1 MPRRRFWIAAS
12 LITMASIALI
22 VVAFSSFATVGL
34 AWWTLLAAA
43 AIGQCSLIWLWPRQG
58 EADAEILALRA
69 KMSVEQKRLFEQHE
83 EFERIRQT
91 LQAELEFREERLQEH
106 ERDLASRFAK
116 YHEFLEY
123 PAENVHVAKSSGV
136 LQKLTEQDR
145 SVRKLLEAEAER
157 VYEKIR
163 HNSYT
168 VNGKVDLDTIRNE
181 AFNLIQQVA
190 KIYNPG
196 SQNPL
201 LETSFDQLARAASRI
216 CLHVLVLLEQLP
228 VSVQHYNANK
238 LYGYIQKA
246 ISSYGVYQKASPWFT
261 YLSRGLYAGR
271 LVAATNPAALGAW
284 WLAAELGKRGAQK
297 VIENVVDRQAI
308 ATLHDL
314 VTVIGVEVAGIYG
327 TGFRQRDAG
336 WILGAELVEL
346 VHSFPM
352 SGESLRN
359 GLRHVTAL
367 PLRSEYD
374 RIYLYRC
381 LADHRSAG
389 LQLADPA
396 MLPREER
403 ESIAKH
409 LEAFFTSHVHGATEA
424 NLKKWRDGFEQ
435 RFDLRLTLDAARKSK
450 PDSEQNELQTAL
462 HSLASF
468 LQAVAGVSISGALHA
483 MTELKTSL
491 RLADFER
498 STIIA
503 DVCRAAAGQTFDPP
517 TLDPAS
523 PITNDFLND
532 LANCC
537 TVSQHPDEQ
546 VEQLACEVSRYFR
559 RPAQDMLNSLEAAW
573 RSRAKLHSSNLTAWE
588 HLTGKVARAF
598 FEVRQDDE
606 KLLFCYGDLS
616 RVEGDL
622 IQPLPETWLLG
633 FEKSNPGNCRAIAV
647 KCGREPRILWESVC
661 PLATTRTKG
670 LFLDDARIAG
680 GHWSEATVIGA
691 PITVINS
698 KTPVLCISGSLRG
711 GRFRSYFKDLLAVS
725 EPLP

>member
-1 MPRRRFWIAAS
+1 MTSRRFWIAAS
-12 LITMASIALI
+12 LITTASAAMII
-22 VVAFSSFATVGL
+22 VAISSLTTASA
-34 AWWTLLAAA
+34 AWWTLLVAA
-43 AIGQCSLIWLWPRQG
+43 AIGQSSLIWLWPRQR
-58 EADAEILALRA
+58 EVDADLVDLRA
-69 KMSVEQKRLFEQHE
+69 KVSSEQKQLFERQE
-83 EFERIRQT
+83 EFGRIRLT
-91 LQAELEFREERLQEH
+91 LQSDLKFREERLQER
-106 ERDLASRFAK
+106 EGDLASRFARF
-116 YHEFLEY
+116 HEFLEY
-123 PAENVHVAKSSGV
+123 PVEDVHAEKTSGE

-163 HNSYT
+163 HNGYT

-181 AFNLIQQVA
+181 AFTLIQQVA
-190 KIYNPG
+190 KIYNPT

-228 VSVQHYNANK
+228 VSVQHYNANR
-238 LYGYIQKA
+238 LYGYMQKA
-246 ISSYGVYQKASPWFT
+246 IASYGVYQKASPWLS

-271 LVAATNPAALGAW
+271 LVATTNPAALGAW
-284 WLAAELGKRGAQK
+284 WLATELGKRGAQK

-374 RIYLYRC
+374 RVYLYRC

-403 ESIAKH
+403 EIIAKH
-409 LEAFFTSHVHGATEA
+409 LEAFFTSHIHGATEA
-424 NLKKWRDGFEQ
+424 NLKKWRDGFEH
-435 RFDLRLTLDAARKSK
+435 RFDLRLTLGGVRKLKSDA
-450 PDSEQNELQTAL
+450 EQNELQTAL
-462 HSLASF
+462 RSLASF
-468 LQAVAGVSISGALHA
+468 LQSVAGVSVTGTMHA
-483 MTELKTSL
+483 MADLKMSL
-491 RLADFER
+491 RLADADR
-498 STIIA
+498 SAIIA
-503 DVCRAAAGQTFDPP
+503 EICRTTTGQSYEPP

-523 PITNDFLND
+523 PITNDFLSD

-559 RPAQDMLNSLEAAW
+559 RPAQDMQDSLEAAW
-573 RSRAKLHSSNLTAWE
+573 WFRAKLISSNPTAYD
-588 HLTGKVARAF
+588 HLIGKVARGF
-598 FEVRQDDE
+598 FELRKDNE
-606 KLLFCYGDLS
+606 KLAFCYGDLS
-616 RVEGDL
+616 RVSGETAD
-622 IQPLPETWLLG
+622 PLPDTWLLG
-633 FEKSNPGNCRAIAV
+633 LEQGNSSDRRVVAIDCA
-647 KCGREPRILWESVC
+647 REPRILWESAC
-661 PLATTRTKG
+661 PLKTSRTKG

-680 GHWSEATVIGA
+680 GKWTETTVVNSQMSELAV
-691 PITVINS
+691 
-698 KTPVLCISGSLRG
+698 SGSLRG
-711 GRFRSYFKDLLAVS
+711 GRFRTYFKDLLTFS
-725 EPLP
+725 EPLI

>member
-1 MPRRRFWIAAS
+1 M
-12 LITMASIALI
+12 
-22 VVAFSSFATVGL
+22 
-34 AWWTLLAAA
+34 
-43 AIGQCSLIWLWPRQG
+43 
-58 EADAEILALRA
+58 RA
-69 KMSVEQKRLFEQHE
+69 KVSNEQKQLFEQQE
-83 EFERIRQT
+83 EFDRIRQT
-91 LQAELEFREERLQEH
+91 LQSELEFREERLQER
-106 ERDLASRFAK
+106 ERDLATRFARF
-116 YHEFLEY
+116 HEFLEY
-123 PAENVHVAKSSGV
+123 PIEDVHAERSSGE

-163 HNSYT
+163 RNGYT
-168 VNGKVDLDTIRNE
+168 VNGKVDLEAIRIE
-181 AFNLIQQVA
+181 VLNLIQQVA
-190 KIYNPG
+190 RIYNPS

-228 VSVQHYNANK
+228 VNVQHYNANK
-238 LYGYIQKA
+238 LYGYMQKA
-246 ISSYGVYQKASPWFT
+246 VASYGVYQKASPWLT

-271 LVAATNPAALGAW
+271 LAAATNPAMIGAW

-346 VHSFPM
+346 IHSFPM

-359 GLRHVTAL
+359 GLRQVTAL

-374 RIYLYRC
+374 RVYLYRC

-396 MLPREER
+396 MLPREAR
-403 ESIAKH
+403 EVIAKH
-409 LEAFFTSHVHGATEA
+409 LETFFTSHIHGATDA

-435 RFDLRLTLDAARKSK
+435 RFDLRLALDGVRKSK
-450 PDSEQNELQTAL
+450 SDSEHVDLQTAL
-462 HSLASF
+462 NSLAGF
-468 LQAVAGVSISGALHA
+468 LQSVAGVSVTGAIHA
-483 MTELKTSL
+483 MADLKTSL
-491 RLADFER
+491 RLADSER
-498 STIIA
+498 AAIIA
-503 DVCRAAAGQTFDPP
+503 EACRATAGQAFEPP

-523 PITNDFLND
+523 PITNDFLSD
-532 LANCC
+532 LATSC

-559 RPAQDMLNSLEAAW
+559 RPAQDMQNSLDAAW
-573 RSRAKLHSSNLTAWE
+573 QFRAKLHSSNPTASD
-588 HLTGKVARAF
+588 HLDGKVARAY
-598 FEVRQDDE
+598 FEMRKNNEQ
-606 KLLFCYGDLS
+606 LAFCYGDLS
-616 RVEGDL
+616 RVSGESAE
-622 IQPLPETWLLG
+622 PLSDTWLLG
-633 FEKSNPGNCRAIAV
+633 LEQASPANRRAVAIE
-647 KCGREPRILWESVC
+647 CGREPRILWESAC
-661 PLATTRTKG
+661 PLKTARTKG

-680 GHWSEATVIGA
+680 GMWSEGTVA
-691 PITVINS
+691 SAHASELSV
-698 KTPVLCISGSLRG
+698 SGSLRG
-711 GRFRSYFKDLLAVS
+711 GRFRSYFKDLLVFS

>member
-12 LITMASIALI
+12 LITTASIALI
-22 VVAFSSFATVGL
+22 VVAFSSLVTAGL

-43 AIGQCSLIWLWPRQG
+43 IIGQSSLIWLWPRQA
-58 EADAEILALRA
+58 ELDADVVALRA
-69 KMSVEQKRLFEQHE
+69 TLSSEQKRHFERQE
-83 EFERIRQT
+83 EFTRLRQT
-91 LQAELEFREERLQEH
+91 LQTELLFREERIQEH
-106 ERDLASRFAK
+106 ERDLASRFARFQ
-116 YHEFLEY
+116 EFLEY
-123 PAENVHVAKSSGV
+123 PVEDVHAEKSSGE

-145 SVRKLLEAEAER
+145 NVRKILEAEAER

-163 HNSYT
+163 HNGYT
-168 VNGKVDLDTIRNE
+168 VNGKVDLDTIRSE
-181 AFNLIQQVA
+181 AFSLIQQVA
-190 KIYNPG
+190 KIYNPT

-201 LETSFDQLARAASRI
+201 LETSFDQLTRAASRI

-228 VSVQHYNANK
+228 VSVQHYNANR
-238 LYGYIQKA
+238 LYGYMQKA
-246 ISSYGVYQKASPWFT
+246 IASYGVYQKASPWFT

-271 LVAATNPAALGAW
+271 LVSATNPAALGAW
-284 WLAAELGKRGAQK
+284 WLATELGKRGAQK

-367 PLRSEYD
+367 SLRSEYD
-374 RIYLYRC
+374 RVYLYRC

-403 ESIAKH
+403 EIIAKH
-409 LEAFFTSHVHGATEA
+409 LEAFFTSHIHGAIEA
-424 NLKKWRDGFEQ
+424 NLKKWSDGFEQ
-435 RFDLRLTLDAARKSK
+435 RFDLRLTLGGVRKSK

-462 HSLASF
+462 HSLSSF
-468 LQAVAGVSISGALHA
+468 LQTAAGVSVTSTMHA
-483 MTELKTSL
+483 MADLKISL
-491 RLADFER
+491 RLADSER
-498 STIIA
+498 SAVIA
-503 DVCRAAAGQTFDPP
+503 DACRAAASQAFEPP

-523 PITNDFLND
+523 PITNDFLSD

-559 RPAQDMLNSLEAAW
+559 RPAQDMQNSLEAAW
-573 RSRAKLHSSNLTAWE
+573 QFRAKLIATNPAACD
-588 HLTGKVARAF
+588 HLIGKAARGF
-598 FEVRQDDE
+598 FALRKDDE
-606 KLLFCYGDLS
+606 KLAFCYGDLS
-616 RVEGDL
+616 RVSGEAAE
-622 IQPLPETWLLG
+622 PLPDTWLLG
-633 FEKSNPGNCRAIAV
+633 LEQTGSSDRRAVAIE
-647 KCGREPRILWESVC
+647 CGREPRILWESTC
-661 PLATTRTKG
+661 PLKTSRTKG

-680 GHWSEATVIGA
+680 GKWTETTLQNSHMSELAV
-691 PITVINS
+691 
-698 KTPVLCISGSLRG
+698 SGSLRG
-711 GRFRSYFKDLLAVS
+711 GRFRTYFKDLLTFS

>member
-1 MPRRRFWIAAS
+1 MTKRRFWIAAA
-12 LITMASIALI
+12 LITTAFIAII
-22 VVAFSSFATVGL
+22 VVAISSLATAST

-43 AIGQCSLIWLWPRQG
+43 AIVQSSLIWLWPRQG
-58 EADAEILALRA
+58 EVDAEVVALRA
-69 KMSVEQKRLFEQHE
+69 KVSSEQNHLFEQQE
-83 EFERIRQT
+83 EFDRIRQT
-91 LQAELEFREERLQEH
+91 LQSELEFREERLQER
-106 ERDLASRFAK
+106 ERDLTSRFARF
-116 YHEFLEY
+116 HEFLEY
-123 PAENVHVAKSSGV
+123 PVEDVHAEKSSGE
-136 LQKLTEQDR
+136 LQKLTEHDR

-163 HNSYT
+163 RNGYT
-168 VNGKVDLDTIRNE
+168 VNGKVDLDTIRVE
-181 AFNLIQQVA
+181 ALNLIQQVA
-190 KIYNPG
+190 RIYNPS

-238 LYGYIQKA
+238 LYGYMQKA
-246 ISSYGVYQKASPWFT
+246 ISSYGVYQKASPWLT
-261 YLSRGLYAGR
+261 YLSRGLYVGR
-271 LVAATNPAALGAW
+271 LAAATNPAAIGAW
-284 WLAAELGKRGAQK
+284 WLATELGKRGAQK
-297 VIENVVDRQAI
+297 VIGNVVDRQAI

-389 LQLADPA
+389 LQLTDPA

-403 ESIAKH
+403 EVIAKH
-409 LEAFFTSHVHGATEA
+409 LEAFFTTHIHGATDA
-424 NLKKWRDGFEQ
+424 NLKKWREGFEQ
-435 RFDLRLTLDAARKSK
+435 RFDLRLTLDGVRRVKS
-450 PDSEQNELQTAL
+450 DAEQNELQTAL

-468 LQAVAGVSISGALHA
+468 LQSVAGVSVTSTMHA
-483 MTELKTSL
+483 MSDLKTSL
-491 RLADFER
+491 RLADSDR
-498 STIIA
+498 SVIIA
-503 DVCRAAAGQTFDPP
+503 EACRATAGQAFEPP

-559 RPAQDMLNSLEAAW
+559 RPTQDMQNSLEAAW
-573 RSRAKLHSSNLTAWE
+573 RFRAKLISSNPTACD
-588 HLTGKVARAF
+588 HLIGKVARGF
-598 FEVRQDDE
+598 FELRKDNEQ
-606 KLLFCYGDLS
+606 LAFCYGELR
-616 RVEGDL
+616 RVSGETAD
-622 IQPLPETWLLG
+622 PLPDTWLLG
-633 FEKSNPGNCRAIAV
+633 LEQTSPSDRRVIAIDF
-647 KCGREPRILWESVC
+647 GREPRILWESAC
-661 PLATTRTKG
+661 PLMTSRMKG

-680 GHWSEATVIGA
+680 GKWTEATVESSQISELA
-691 PITVINS
+691 V
-698 KTPVLCISGSLRG
+698 SGSLRG
-711 GRFRSYFKDLLAVS
+711 GRFRTYFKDLLAFS
-725 EPLP
+725 EPLT

>member
-1 MPRRRFWIAAS
+1 MASRRFWIAAS
-12 LITMASIALI
+12 LITTASIALI
-22 VVAFSSFATVGL
+22 IVAISSLATAIA

-58 EADAEILALRA
+58 EADAEIVALRA
-69 KMSVEQKRLFEQHE
+69 IISSEQKQLFEQQE
-83 EFERIRQT
+83 EFGRIRLT
-91 LQAELEFREERLQEH
+91 LQSDLEFREERLQER
-106 ERDLASRFAK
+106 ERDLASRFARF
-116 YHEFLEY
+116 HEFLEY
-123 PAENVHVAKSSGV
+123 PVEDVHAEKTSGE

-163 HNSYT
+163 RNGYT
-168 VNGKVDLDTIRNE
+168 VNSKVDLDTIRNE

-190 KIYNPG
+190 KIYNPT

-228 VSVQHYNANK
+228 VSVQHYNANR
-238 LYGYIQKA
+238 LYGYMQKA
-246 ISSYGVYQKASPWFT
+246 IASYGVYQKASPWLS

-271 LVAATNPAALGAW
+271 LVSATNPAALGAW
-284 WLAAELGKRGAQK
+284 WLATELGKRGAQK
-297 VIENVVDRQAI
+297 VIENVIDRQAI

-327 TGFRQRDAG
+327 TGFRQRDTG

-374 RIYLYRC
+374 RVYLYRC

-403 ESIAKH
+403 EIIAKH
-409 LEAFFTSHVHGATEA
+409 LEAFFTSHIHGATDA

-435 RFDLRLTLDAARKSK
+435 RFDLRLTLGGVRKSTS
-450 PDSEQNELQTAL
+450 DSEQNELRTAL

-468 LQAVAGVSISGALHA
+468 LQSVAGVSVIGTMHA
-483 MTELKTSL
+483 MADLKLSL
-491 RLADFER
+491 RLADSDRFAM
-498 STIIA
+498 IA
-503 DVCRAAAGQTFDPP
+503 EVCRATASQAFEPP
-517 TLDPAS
+517 SLDPAS

-537 TVSQHPDEQ
+537 TVSHHPDEQ

-559 RPAQDMLNSLEAAW
+559 RPAQDMQNSLEAAW
-573 RSRAKLHSSNLTAWE
+573 RFRAKLISSNPTACDY
-588 HLTGKVARAF
+588 LIGKVARGF
-598 FEVRQDDE
+598 FELRKNNEQ
-606 KLLFCYGDLS
+606 LAFCYGELS
-616 RVEGDL
+616 RVSGESTD
-622 IQPLPETWLLG
+622 PLPDTWLLG
-633 FEKSNPGNCRAIAV
+633 LEQASLSERRVVAIE
-647 KCGREPRILWESVC
+647 CGRESRILWESVC
-661 PLATTRTKG
+661 PLKTSRTKG

-680 GHWSEATVIGA
+680 GKWSDAAVASSQTSELAV
-691 PITVINS
+691 
-698 KTPVLCISGSLRG
+698 SGNLRG
-711 GRFRSYFKDLLAVS
+711 GRFRTYFKDLLTFS
-725 EPLP
+725 EPLM

>member
-1 MPRRRFWIAAS
+1 MTKRRFWIAAS
-12 LITMASIALI
+12 LITLTSIAMI
-22 VVAFSSFATVGL
+22 AVAVSSLPTVSFG
-34 AWWTLLAAA
+34 WWILLAAA
-43 AIGQCSLIWLWPRQG
+43 AIGPGSLFWLWPRQG
-58 EADAEILALRA
+58 EVEQEMLALRA
-69 KMSVEQKRLFEQHE
+69 KIAREQQQLLEQHE
-83 EFERIRQT
+83 EFDRIRLT
-91 LQAELEFREERLQEH
+91 LQSDLDFREERLQER
-106 ERDLASRFAK
+106 ERDQASRFAR

-123 PAENVHVAKSSGV
+123 PVEDVHAEKSSGE

-163 HNSYT
+163 RNGYT
-168 VNGKVDLDTIRNE
+168 TNGKVDLETIRIE
-181 AFNLIQQVA
+181 AMQLIQQVA
-190 KIYNPG
+190 KIYNPT

-201 LETSFDQLARAASRI
+201 LETSFEQLARAASRI

-246 ISSYGVYQKASPWFT
+246 IISYGVYQKASPWLT

-271 LVAATNPAALGAW
+271 LAAATNPATIGAW
-284 WLAAELGKRGAQK
+284 WLATELGKRGAQK

-346 VHSFPM
+346 VHCFPM

-381 LADHRSAG
+381 LADHKSAG
-389 LQLADPA
+389 LHLADPA

-403 ESIAKH
+403 EVIAKH
-409 LEAFFTSHVHGATEA
+409 LESFFTSHIHGATEA

-435 RFDLRLTLDAARKSK
+435 RFDLRLTLDGIRKSR
-450 PDSEQNELQTAL
+450 PDSEQNDLQLAL

-468 LQAVAGVSISGALHA
+468 LQSVAGISVTGAIHA
-483 MTELKTSL
+483 MADLKTSL
-491 RLADFER
+491 RLEDSER
-498 STIIA
+498 SAIIA
-503 DVCRAAAGQTFDPP
+503 ETCRATASRSFEPP
-517 TLDPAS
+517 TLDPAA
-523 PITNDFLND
+523 PITNDFLSD

-537 TVSQHPDEQ
+537 TVSEHPDEQ

-559 RPAQDMLNSLEAAW
+559 RPAQDMQNSLDVAW
-573 RSRAKLHSSNLTAWE
+573 RSRAKQHSSNPTACD
-588 HLTGKVARAF
+588 HLNGKAAKGF
-598 FEVRQDDE
+598 FELRKDDE
-606 KLLFCYGDLS
+606 RLAFCYGDLS
-616 RVEGDL
+616 RISGDTAE
-622 IQPLPETWLLG
+622 PLPDTWLLG
-633 FEKSNPGNCRAIAV
+633 LEVTSSDVRRVVAIE
-647 KCGREPRILWESVC
+647 CGREPRVLWESSC
-661 PLATTRTKG
+661 PLKTSRTKG

-680 GHWSEATVIGA
+680 GKWTEAGVTSSQMSELGV
-691 PITVINS
+691 
-698 KTPVLCISGSLRG
+698 SGSLRG
-711 GRFRSYFKDLLAVS
+711 GRFRTYFRDLLTFS

>member
-1 MPRRRFWIAAS
+1 MTRRRFWIAAS
-12 LITMASIALI
+12 LSTTASVAMI
-22 VVAFSSFATVGL
+22 VVAISSLATASA
-34 AWWTLLAAA
+34 AWWMLLAAA
-43 AIGQCSLIWLWPRQG
+43 AIGQSSLIWLWPRQG
-58 EADAEILALRA
+58 EVDADLVALRA
-69 KMSVEQKRLFEQHE
+69 KISNEQKQLFEQQE
-83 EFERIRQT
+83 EFGRIRLT
-91 LQAELEFREERLQEH
+91 LQSDLKFREERLQER
-106 ERDLASRFAK
+106 ERDLASRFARF
-116 YHEFLEY
+116 HEFLEY
-123 PAENVHVAKSSGV
+123 PVADVHAEKTSGE

-163 HNSYT
+163 RNGYT
-168 VNGKVDLDTIRNE
+168 VNSKVELDTIRNE

-190 KIYNPG
+190 KIYNPT

-228 VSVQHYNANK
+228 VSVQHYNANR
-238 LYGYIQKA
+238 LYGYMQKA
-246 ISSYGVYQKASPWFT
+246 IASYGVYQKASPWLS

-271 LVAATNPAALGAW
+271 LVSATNPAALGAW
-284 WLAAELGKRGAQK
+284 WLATELGKRGAQK

-374 RIYLYRC
+374 RVYLYRC

-403 ESIAKH
+403 EIIAKH
-409 LEAFFTSHVHGATEA
+409 LEAFFTSHIHGATDA

-435 RFDLRLTLDAARKSK
+435 RFDLRLTLGGVRKSTS
-450 PDSEQNELQTAL
+450 DSEQNELRTAL

-468 LQAVAGVSISGALHA
+468 LQSVAGVSVIDTMHA
-483 MTELKTSL
+483 MADLKLSL
-491 RLADFER
+491 RLAASDR
-498 STIIA
+498 TAIIA
-503 DVCRAAAGQTFDPP
+503 EACRATATQAFEPP
-517 TLDPAS
+517 SLDPAS

-546 VEQLACEVSRYFR
+546 VEKLACEVSRYFR
-559 RPAQDMLNSLEAAW
+559 RPAQDMQNSLEVAW
-573 RSRAKLHSSNLTAWE
+573 RFRAKLISSNPTACE
-588 HLTGKVARAF
+588 NLIGKVAKGL
-598 FEVRQDDE
+598 FELRKNNEQ
-606 KLLFCYGDLS
+606 LAFCYGDLS
-616 RVEGDL
+616 RVSGESTD
-622 IQPLPETWLLG
+622 PLPDTWLLG
-633 FEKSNPGNCRAIAV
+633 LEQTRLSERRVVAIE
-647 KCGREPRILWESVC
+647 CGRESRILWESVG
-661 PLATTRTKG
+661 PLKTSRTKG

-680 GHWSEATVIGA
+680 GKWSDAAVASSQTTELAV
-691 PITVINS
+691 
-698 KTPVLCISGSLRG
+698 SGSLRG
-711 GRFRSYFKDLLAVS
+711 GRFRTYFKDLLTFS
-725 EPLP
+725 EPLL

>member
-12 LITMASIALI
+12 LITMASIASII
-22 VVAFSSFATVGL
+22 VAISSLATTSA

-43 AIGQCSLIWLWPRQG
+43 AIGQSSLIWLWPWQG
-58 EADAEILALRA
+58 EVDADLVALRA
-69 KMSVEQKRLFEQHE
+69 KVSREQKQLFEQQE
-83 EFERIRQT
+83 EFGRIRLT
-91 LQAELEFREERLQEH
+91 LQSDLVFREERLQER
-106 ERDLASRFAK
+106 ERDLASRFARF
-116 YHEFLEY
+116 HEFLEY
-123 PAENVHVAKSSGV
+123 PVQDVHVAKSSGE

-163 HNSYT
+163 RNGYT
-168 VNGKVDLDTIRNE
+168 VNGKVDLDTIRND
-181 AFNLIQQVA
+181 AFDLIQQVA
-190 KIYNPG
+190 KIYNPT

-228 VSVQHYNANK
+228 VSVQHYNANR
-238 LYGYIQKA
+238 LYGYMQKA
-246 ISSYGVYQKASPWFT
+246 IASYGVYQKASPWLS

-271 LVAATNPAALGAW
+271 LVATTNPAALGAW
-284 WLAAELGKRGAQK
+284 WLATELGKRGAQK

-308 ATLHDL
+308 AFLHDL

-327 TGFRQRDAG
+327 TGFRHRDAS

-359 GLRHVTAL
+359 GLKHVTAL

-374 RIYLYRC
+374 RVYLYRC

-403 ESIAKH
+403 EIIAKH
-409 LEAFFTSHVHGATEA
+409 LERFFTSHIHGATEA
-424 NLKKWRDGFEQ
+424 SLKKWRDGFEQ
-435 RFDLRLTLDAARKSK
+435 RFDLRLTLDGARKSK
-450 PDSEQNELQTAL
+450 PDSEQNELQASL
-462 HSLASF
+462 NSLASF
-468 LQAVAGVSISGALHA
+468 LQSVAGVSVTGTMYA
-483 MTELKTSL
+483 MADLKTSL
-491 RLADFER
+491 RLADSDR
-498 STIIA
+498 SAIIA
-503 DVCRAAAGQTFDPP
+503 DACRATASQPFDPP
-517 TLDPAS
+517 SLDPAS
-523 PITNDFLND
+523 PITNDFLSD

-559 RPAQDMLNSLEAAW
+559 RPALDMQNSLEAAW
-573 RSRAKLHSSNLTAWE
+573 QFRAKLISTNPTACD
-588 HLTGKVARAF
+588 HLIGKVARGF
-598 FEVRQDDE
+598 FEVRKDNE
-606 KLLFCYGDLS
+606 KLAFCYGDLS
-616 RVEGDL
+616 RISGETAD
-622 IQPLPETWLLG
+622 PLPATWLLG
-633 FEKSNPGNCRAIAV
+633 LEQTSPSDRRVVAIE
-647 KCGREPRILWESVC
+647 CGREPRILWESAC
-661 PLATTRTKG
+661 PLKTSRTKG

-680 GHWSEATVIGA
+680 GKWTETTLANSQMSELAV
-691 PITVINS
+691 
-698 KTPVLCISGSLRG
+698 SGSLRG
-711 GRFRSYFKDLLAVS
+711 GRFRTYFKDLLTFS
-725 EPLP
+725 EPLL